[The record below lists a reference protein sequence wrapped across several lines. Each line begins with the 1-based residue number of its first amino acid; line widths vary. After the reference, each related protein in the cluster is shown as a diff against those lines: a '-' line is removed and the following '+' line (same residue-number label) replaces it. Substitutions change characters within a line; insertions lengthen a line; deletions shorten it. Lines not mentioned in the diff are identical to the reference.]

1 MFFSPLLWSCD
12 YLFPSRMGK
21 KLLYSIFILLVW
33 KGICFPGLQLWPQCW
48 LEMTVPMV
56 VNASWWSWQSLPH
69 VFGPWMTYWIKGSH
83 LLSALHKRKIHFC
96 FLYVLAFLGI
106 YWSSLFFTLT
116 DISTWTYKEPA
127 RIYRY
132 IYTVF
137 SLPRDCKISQK
148 SGLYLTNSFIH
159 VYIPLVLLNC
169 YNMGRTVFKVKKDY
183 Y

>member
-1 MFFSPLLWSCD
+1 MVMWLYFPQQNGKETTIFNFHITCLKG
-12 YLFPSRMGK
+12 YLFPWATALTSVLTGNDSA
-21 KLLYSIFILLVW
+21 Y
-33 KGICFPGLQLWPQCW
+33 
-48 LEMTVPMV
+48 V

-83 LLSALHKRKIHFC
+83 LLSALPKRKIHFC